1 MSRSAEL
8 VAAAALLL
16 AAPAARGFE
25 GIGRPATPA
34 EIQAWDIDVRPD
46 FQGLPRGSGS
56 VQRGQAIWDARCA
69 SCHGT
74 FGESNE
80 VFPPLVG
87 GTTPEDVKTGRVAG
101 LLDPS
106 AGRTT
111 LMKLSTLSTLFD
123 YVRRAMP
130 WDAPRSLSD
139 DDTYAV
145 VAYLL
150 NLGEIVPAEFVLDPD
165 SIREVQRRKLPNRNG
180 MTRAHGLWDVKGK
193 PDVRVPACMN
203 DCGTPRITST
213 LPDFARN
220 SHGNLAEQNRTYGPF
235 RGADT
240 TRPAGAPVAAA
251 AAPAPSPETHPA
263 LSLARGS
270 GCLACHAVDGK
281 RLGPSF
287 RDLAARY
294 HGDAAAPERLAAKV
308 RGGGQGAWGAVPMP
322 PQPQVAE
329 KDIAALVTWILEGA
343 P

>member
-8 VAAAALLL
+8 LAAALLL
-16 AAPAARGFE
+16 ALPAGARGFE
-25 GIGRPATPA
+25 GIGRKATPE
-34 EIQAWDIDVRPD
+34 EIRAWDIDVRPD
-46 FQGLPRGSGS
+46 FAGLPPGSGS
-56 VQRGQAIWDARCA
+56 VRRGQEVWDERCA

-87 GTTPEDVKTGRVAG
+87 GTTPEDVKTGRVAA
-101 LLDPS
+101 LTDPAS
-106 AGRTT
+106 GRTT

-145 VAYLL
+145 VAYILH
-150 NLGEIVPAEFVLDPD
+150 LGDLVPTDFVLDPQT
-165 SIREVQRRKLPNRNG
+165 IRQAQQRLPNRNG
-180 MTRAHGLWDVKGK
+180 MTRAHGLWELRGA
-193 PDVRVPACMN
+193 PDVRAPACMK
-203 DCGTPRITST
+203 DCATPRVTSS

-240 TRPAGAPVAAA
+240 TRPPGAPVAAA
-251 AAPAPSPETHPA
+251 AAPAPEASPGLA
-263 LSLARGS
+263 LARGS

-294 HGDAAAPERLAAKV
+294 RSDADAAARLASKV

-322 PQPQVAE
+322 PQPQLADKEV
-329 KDIAALVTWILEGA
+329 AALVTWILEGA

>member
-8 VAAAALLL
+8 LAALLL
-16 AAPAARGFE
+16 AAAPKAGAFE
-25 GIGRPATPA
+25 GVGRPATPA
-34 EIQAWDIDVRPD
+34 EIRAWDIDVRPD

-56 VQRGQAIWDARCA
+56 VQRGQEIWDARCA

-87 GTTPEDVKTGRVAG
+87 GTTPEDVKAGRVAG
-101 LLDPS
+101 LLDPA

-145 VAYLL
+145 VAYML
-150 NLGEIVPAEFVLDPD
+150 NLGEIVPADFVLDQD
-165 SIREVQRRKLPNRNG
+165 GIRQVQEKLPNRNG
-180 MTRAHGLWDVKGK
+180 MTRAHGLWDVKGE
-193 PDVRVPACMN
+193 PDVRAPACMK
-203 DCGTPRITST
+203 DCGTPRVTST
-213 LPDFARN
+213 LPEFARD

-240 TRPAGAPVAAA
+240 TRPPGAPAPAAAA
-251 AAPAPSPETHPA
+251 AAPAA
-263 LSLARGS
+263 LEGGGGLALAKGS

-294 HGDAAAPERLAAKV
+294 RGDAGAPGRLASKV

-322 PQPQVAE
+322 PQPQLPDQ
-329 KDIAALVTWILEGA
+329 DIAALVSWILEGA

>member
-8 VAAAALLL
+8 LAAALLL
-16 AAPAARGFE
+16 AAPASSRGYE
-25 GIGRPATPA
+25 GVGRPATPA
-34 EIQAWDIDVRPD
+34 EIRAWDIDVRPD
-46 FQGLPRGSGS
+46 FQGLPPGSGS
-56 VQRGQAIWDARCA
+56 VARGQEVWDARCA

-87 GTTPEDVKTGRVAG
+87 GTTADDVKAGRVAA
-101 LLDPS
+101 LADPA

-145 VAYLL
+145 VAYML
-150 NLGEIVPAEFVLDPD
+150 NLGDLVPADFVLDPKT
-165 SIREVQRRKLPNRNG
+165 IRQAQERLPNRNG
-180 MTRAHGLWDVKGK
+180 MTRAHGLWEAKGK
-193 PDVRVPACMN
+193 PDVRAPACMK
-203 DCGTPRITST
+203 DCGAPRVTST
-213 LPDFARN
+213 LPEFARG
-220 SHGNLAEQNRTYGPF
+220 SHGNLAEQNRAYGPF

-240 TRPAGAPVAAA
+240 TRPPGAPPAAAA
-251 AAPAPSPETHPA
+251 AAPPAPREANPG

-270 GCLACHAVDGK
+270 GCLACHAVEGA

-294 HGDAAAPERLAAKV
+294 RGDAQAPARLASKV

-322 PQPQVAE
+322 PQPQLAE
-329 KDIAALVTWILEGA
+329 QDIAALVGWILEGA

>member
-8 VAAAALLL
+8 VAAALLL
-16 AAPAARGFE
+16 AAPAGSHGYE

-34 EIQAWDIDVRPD
+34 EIRAWDIDVRPD
-46 FQGLPRGSGS
+46 FQGLPPGSGS
-56 VQRGQAIWDARCA
+56 VARGQEVWDARCA

-87 GTTPEDVKTGRVAG
+87 GTTPEDVKVGRVAA
-101 LLDPS
+101 LADPA

-145 VAYLL
+145 VAHML
-150 NLGEIVPAEFVLDPD
+150 NLGEIVPADFVLDQD
-165 SIREVQRRKLPNRNG
+165 SIRRVQEKVPNRDG
-180 MTRAHGLWDVKGK
+180 MTRAHGLWDVKGE
-193 PDVRVPACMN
+193 PDVRAPACMKG
-203 DCGTPRITST
+203 CGTPRVTST
-213 LPDFARN
+213 LPEFARN
-220 SHGNLAEQNRTYGPF
+220 SHGNLAEQSRSYGPF

-240 TRPAGAPVAAA
+240 TRPPGVPPAAAA
-251 AAPAPSPETHPA
+251 AAPPPEA
-263 LSLARGS
+263 NAGLSLARGS
-270 GCLACHAVDGK
+270 GCFACHAVDGK

-294 HGDAAAPERLAAKV
+294 RGDARAQAHLASKV

-322 PQPQVAE
+322 PQPQLAE